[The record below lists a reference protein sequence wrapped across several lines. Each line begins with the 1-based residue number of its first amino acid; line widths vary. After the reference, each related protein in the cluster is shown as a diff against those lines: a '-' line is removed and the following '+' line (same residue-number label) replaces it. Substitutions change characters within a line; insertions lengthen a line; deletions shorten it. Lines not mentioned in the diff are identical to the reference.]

1 MFAAALALLLSA
13 CGTLTGIPAHGGG
26 KRFAVEQE
34 LVASSARA
42 AVKNMDLSALQGRKA
57 AIYIS
62 VMGDQGSGTIS
73 GGRYSLSALIHGEY
87 TAAPENISD
96 YAYPTVRTSTTTAS
110 SGLTGQT
117 DAVSVL
123 NAPASSRSQTRGIGN
138 SRSAGIAVNGLG
150 EYRNETLTANPRD
163 TAFLD
168 NLIQTVFY
176 LRGVEI
182 VPSAYADTDVFVT
195 VDVFGT
201 IRSRTELHL
210 YNAESL
216 KAQTKLEYFAVD
228 RNSRKLLIAPTTS
241 AYESEYREN
250 YALWTDPFKT
260 VKTVKPADGLMIG
273 FAGIRPYGGEIQRP
287 SEKEY
292 GGFER
297 GKNAQE
303 ENETPVG
310 NDIPNRR
317 RNAQGNKK

>member
-34 LVASSARA
+34 LVAASARA
-42 AVKNMDLSALQGRKA
+42 AVKNMVCPPCRDAKPPSIFPSWAIRVRAQSAA
-57 AIYIS
+57 DAIP
-62 VMGDQGSGTIS
+62 
-73 GGRYSLSALIHGEY
+73 SALIRGEY

-110 SGLTGQT
+110 SCLTGQT

-163 TAFLD
+163 PAFLD